1 MVFLKKRDT
10 VSRRRLAVIAS
21 IITAVALLLLFLQKD
36 STPFHVGSAVE
47 DVWSH
52 IHTDAVS
59 VGFSGKIL
67 PINKRIRWTADT
79 TNIQSEARFSWGK
92 KPFAIQ
98 KTNYSYSNGT
108 ITGADSDWVI
118 FWPF

>member
-1 MVFLKKRDT
+1 MRLK
-10 VSRRRLAVIAS
+10 VSRRRLGVIIS
-21 IITAVALLLLFLQKD
+21 IIAAVALLVLFLQKD
-36 STPFHVGSAVE
+36 STPFHVGSPVE
-47 DVWSH
+47 EVWTL

-59 VGFSGKIL
+59 EGFSAKIV
-67 PINKRIRWTADT
+67 PINKRIRWIADT
-79 TNIQSEARFSWGK
+79 TNIQSEARFTFRN

-118 FWPF
+118 LWPF

>member
-1 MVFLKKRDT
+1 MRLTRP
-10 VSRRRLAVIAS
+10 RRRLAVIVS
-21 IITAVALLLLFLQKD
+21 IIIAGALLVLFLQKD
-36 STPFHVGSAVE
+36 STPFQVGSPVE
-47 DVWSH
+47 EVWTH

-59 VGFSGKIL
+59 EGYSAKIV
-67 PINKRIRWTADT
+67 PINKRIRWMADT
-79 TNIQSEARFSWGK
+79 TNIQSEARFMWRN

-118 FWPF
+118 LWPF